1 MHTDALSLWWSL
13 QHPFDVCVMSPWRV
27 GAWSLGRKLVIFFFF
42 FDFSGCPVTQ
52 FLYFLACSQFS
63 ILRSLSQ
70 SIYFF
75 VVRHE
80 RLWQQ

>member
-42 FDFSGCPVTQ
+42 
-52 FLYFLACSQFS
+52 L
-63 ILRSLSQ
+63 ISLGAQ
-70 SIYFF
+70 
-75 VVRHE
+75 
-80 RLWQQ
+80 